1 MATLGNITE
10 LRTIPQ
16 LIQLEDV
23 AVNADEQIIEITGT
37 IENNGITLVSGQVVF
52 ENAGKLY
59 VETPSGKKHY
69 LTDSSQDYPAMMQI
83 LFSYFVP
90 RGVSLPLKFSV
101 NTTMTG
107 CIIVSS
113 GGVF

>member
-23 AVNADEQIIEITGT
+23 AVTADTQIIELTGA
-37 IENNGITLVSGQVVF
+37 IENNGVTVVSGQIF
-52 ENAGKLY
+52 MEDAGKLY
-59 VETPSGKKHY
+59 VETESGKHHY
-69 LTDSSQDYPAMMQI
+69 LTDSSQDYPAKMQI
-83 LFSYFVP
+83 LFSYFIP
-90 RGVSLPLKFSV
+90 RGVSLPLMYSES
-101 NTTMTG
+101 TTMTG